1 MNREPI
7 LIIKLSNLN
16 SYLVGYA
23 FRVHFSKENLIPHTA
38 TNPHKGGVIT
48 PVRRGYGLPKNGFQY
63 VKERHFY
70 NSS

>member
-1 MNREPI
+1 
-7 LIIKLSNLN
+7 
-16 SYLVGYA
+16 LVGYA